1 MDNRLNALADLLEYP
16 DEHYH
21 TAVEACR
28 ALAPEFADTVANLS
42 TSDLE
47 ELFTRTFDLNPVCS
61 LEVGWHLYG
70 ENYSRGDFLV
80 TMRQHL
86 RCLGIA
92 ESHELPDHLTHV
104 LRVLSRMDALEA
116 EAFANAYV
124 VPALQKMV
132 TALEGKKNPYDG
144 LLKVVRSFLVAGVG
158 VPEVAHG

>member
-1 MDNRLNALADLLEYP
+1 MDHRLNALANLFQYP
-16 DEHYH
+16 DEQYH
-21 TAVEACR
+21 AAVNICR
-28 ALAPEFADTVANLS
+28 AVAPEFAAAVEQLTV
-42 TSDLE
+42 SDLE

-86 RCLGIA
+86 RRLGIR

-104 LRVLSRMDALEA
+104 LRVLSRLDSA
-116 EAFANAYV
+116 EAAAFAAAYV
-124 VPALQKMV
+124 LPAMKKMLA
-132 TALEGKKNPYDG
+132 ALEGKQNPYEE
-144 LLKVVRSFLVAGVG
+144 LLKSIHAHLTAA